1 MKQILPFIALSAIA
15 VLSVFSCQKEP
26 ANTTPAPPTP
36 SLVDL
41 GLSVKWA
48 TCNLGAS
55 KPTENGGYYQ
65 WAGTKD
71 VSDTGIYLDW
81 SNCPYHTGSDNQS
94 GWTKYNT
101 ESSYGTVDN
110 KTVLE
115 SMDDVASVVLGGKL
129 RIPTDEEWMELRNTD
144 NCSWTWTTIDGVN
157 GYKVQSKKS
166 GYTNNWIFLPAAGY
180 RSYDR
185 LVIVGSYGFYWS
197 SSLGTE
203 GTFNACSMYLSSSLV
218 FRGHRYRCFGQSVRP
233 VCKKEPA
240 QSGPTS
246 FEVPELVHVYG
257 GHPFALP
264 IVTEPASADISGL
277 EFTHPEKTNFEVKI
291 EGNQAILTYVP
302 LAENDETEGWKV
314 RSETLRI
321 GNEALGYK
329 DVVVHVSS
337 APITVAFLN
346 PFNAAVISDDAVLN
360 VDGQQQ
366 ADGSYSF
373 GIIAAVNRSDID
385 GHSLDLTEE
394 EFSCT
399 VDAPADKLISNEGA
413 ISGSLHALALNYT
426 KGVAGEMKIAYK
438 FTDSYT
444 VAGLEFANEY
454 RLSLSIVSEMEYV
467 DLGLS
472 VKWATCNLGASKP
485 TEYGGYY
492 QWAGTKDVSDRKIKL
507 GWSNCPYHTGSDYDS
522 GWTKY
527 NMNPSYGTVDNKT
540 VLEAMDD
547 AASVA
552 IGGKWRIPTDEEW
565 TELRNTDNCS
575 WTWTTIDGV
584 NGCKVQSKKS
594 GYTDN
599 WIFLPAAGYR
609 YEGRLKN
616 VGSQGQY
623 WSSSLFTGDLLY
635 MYNAY
640 EMLFYSG
647 YVGWFGIFRY
657 HGLSVRPVSE

>member
-15 VLSVFSCQKEP
+15 VLSVFSCQ
-26 ANTTPAPPTP
+26 
-36 SLVDL
+36 
-41 GLSVKWA
+41 
-48 TCNLGAS
+48 
-55 KPTENGGYYQ
+55 
-65 WAGTKD
+65 
-71 VSDTGIYLDW
+71 
-81 SNCPYHTGSDNQS
+81 
-94 GWTKYNT
+94 
-101 ESSYGTVDN
+101 
-110 KTVLE
+110 
-115 SMDDVASVVLGGKL
+115 
-129 RIPTDEEWMELRNTD
+129 
-144 NCSWTWTTIDGVN
+144 
-157 GYKVQSKKS
+157 
-166 GYTNNWIFLPAAGY
+166 
-180 RSYDR
+180 
-185 LVIVGSYGFYWS
+185 
-197 SSLGTE
+197 
-203 GTFNACSMYLSSSLV
+203 
-218 FRGHRYRCFGQSVRP
+218 
-233 VCKKEPA
+233 KEPA

-277 EFTHPEKTNFEVKI
+277 EFTHPEETNFEVKT

-329 DVVVHVSS
+329 NVVVHVSS

-399 VDAPADKLISNEGA
+399 VDAPADKLISNEGT

-444 VAGLEFANEY
+444 VAGREFPNNEY
-454 RLSLSIVSEMEYV
+454 SLSLSIVSEMEYV

-492 QWAGTKDVSDRKIKL
+492 QWAGTKDVSDTEIYL
-507 GWSNCPYHTGSDYDS
+507 GLDNCPYHTGSDNQS

-527 NMNPSYGTVDNKT
+527 NTESSYGTVDNKT
-540 VLEAMDD
+540 VLESMDD
-547 AASVA
+547 VASVA
-552 IGGKWRIPTDEEW
+552 LGGKWRMPTYEEW
-565 TELRNTDNCS
+565 SELCNTDNCS
-575 WTWTTIDGV
+575 WTGTTIDGV
-584 NGCKVQSKKS
+584 NGYKVRSKKS

-599 WIFLPAAGYR
+599 WIFLPAAGFRCKDYHSV
-609 YEGRLKN
+609 
-616 VGSQGQY
+616 VGSIGYY
-623 WSSSLFTGDLLY
+623 WSLSLSTDRPDYAYSVSFDSGD
-635 MYNAY
+635 
-640 EMLFYSG
+640 
-647 YVGWFGIFRY
+647 FGGDDHSRY
-657 HGLSVRPVSE
+657 LGLSVRPVSE

>member
-1 MKQILPFIALSAIA
+1 MKQVLPFIALSAIA

-55 KPTENGGYYQ
+55 KPTEYGGYYQ

-277 EFTHPEKTNFEVKI
+277 EFTHPEETNFEVKI

-329 DVVVHVSS
+329 NVVVHVSR

-426 KGVAGEMKIAYK
+426 KGVAGEMEIAYK

-444 VAGLEFANEY
+444 VADLEFANEY

-485 TEYGGYY
+485 TENGGYY
-492 QWAGTKDVSDRKIKL
+492 QWAGTKDVSDTGIYL
-507 GWSNCPYHTGSDYDS
+507 DWSNCPYHTGSDNLS

-527 NMNPSYGTVDNKT
+527 NTESSLGTVDNKT

-547 AASVA
+547 AASVVL
-552 IGGKWRIPTDEEW
+552 GGKWRMPTYEEW
-565 TELRNTDNCS
+565 SELCNTDNCS
-575 WTWTTIDGV
+575 WTWTSIDGV
-584 NGCKVQSKKS
+584 NGYKVQSKKS
-594 GYTDN
+594 GYTDK

-609 YEGRLKN
+609 SYNEHRL
-616 VGSQGQY
+616 VGSNGFY
-623 WSSSLFTGDLLY
+623 WFSSLSTDFPAYAHY
-635 MYNAY
+635 MS
-640 EMLFYSG
+640 FGSG
-647 YVGWFGIFRY
+647 HFRSY
-657 HGLSVRPVSE
+657 DGYRYDGQSVRPVSE

>member
-15 VLSVFSCQKEP
+15 VLSVFSCQ
-26 ANTTPAPPTP
+26 
-36 SLVDL
+36 
-41 GLSVKWA
+41 
-48 TCNLGAS
+48 
-55 KPTENGGYYQ
+55 
-65 WAGTKD
+65 
-71 VSDTGIYLDW
+71 
-81 SNCPYHTGSDNQS
+81 
-94 GWTKYNT
+94 
-101 ESSYGTVDN
+101 
-110 KTVLE
+110 
-115 SMDDVASVVLGGKL
+115 
-129 RIPTDEEWMELRNTD
+129 
-144 NCSWTWTTIDGVN
+144 
-157 GYKVQSKKS
+157 
-166 GYTNNWIFLPAAGY
+166 
-180 RSYDR
+180 
-185 LVIVGSYGFYWS
+185 
-197 SSLGTE
+197 
-203 GTFNACSMYLSSSLV
+203 
-218 FRGHRYRCFGQSVRP
+218 
-233 VCKKEPA
+233 KEPA

-277 EFTHPEKTNFEVKI
+277 EFTHPEETNFEVKT

-329 DVVVHVSS
+329 NVVVHVSS

-399 VDAPADKLISNEGA
+399 VDAPADKLISNEGT

-444 VAGLEFANEY
+444 VAGREFPNNEY
-454 RLSLSIVSEMEYV
+454 SLSLSIVSEMEYV

-492 QWAGTKDVSDRKIKL
+492 QWAGTKDVSDTEIYL
-507 GWSNCPYHTGSDYDS
+507 GLDNCPYHTGSDNQS

-527 NMNPSYGTVDNKT
+527 NTESSYGTVDNKT
-540 VLEAMDD
+540 VLESMDD
-547 AASVA
+547 VASVA
-552 IGGKWRIPTDEEW
+552 LGGKWRMPTYEEW
-565 TELRNTDNCS
+565 SELCNTDNCS
-575 WTWTTIDGV
+575 WTGTTIDGV
-584 NGCKVQSKKS
+584 NGYKVRSKKS

-599 WIFLPAAGYR
+599 WIFLPAAGFRCKDYHSV
-609 YEGRLKN
+609 
-616 VGSQGQY
+616 VGSIGYY
-623 WSSSLFTGDLLY
+623 WSLSLSTDRPDYAYSVSFDSGD
-635 MYNAY
+635 
-640 EMLFYSG
+640 
-647 YVGWFGIFRY
+647 FGGDDHDRY
-657 HGLSVRPVSE
+657 LGLSVRPVSE

>member
-1 MKQILPFIALSAIA
+1 MKQVLPFIALSAIA

-55 KPTENGGYYQ
+55 KPTEYGGYYQ

-277 EFTHPEKTNFEVKI
+277 EFTHPEETNFEVKI

-329 DVVVHVSS
+329 NVVVHVSR

-485 TEYGGYY
+485 TENGGYY
-492 QWAGTKDVSDRKIKL
+492 QWAGTKDVSDTGIYL
-507 GWSNCPYHTGSDYDS
+507 DWSNCPYHTGSDNLS

-527 NMNPSYGTVDNKT
+527 NTESSLGTVDNKT

-547 AASVA
+547 AASVVL
-552 IGGKWRIPTDEEW
+552 GGKWRMPTYEEW
-565 TELRNTDNCS
+565 SELCNTDNCS
-575 WTWTTIDGV
+575 WTWTSIDGV
-584 NGCKVQSKKS
+584 NGYKVQSKKS
-594 GYTDN
+594 GYTDK

-609 YEGRLKN
+609 SYNEHRL
-616 VGSQGQY
+616 VGSNGFY
-623 WSSSLFTGDLLY
+623 WFSSLSTDFPAYAHY
-635 MYNAY
+635 MS
-640 EMLFYSG
+640 FGSG
-647 YVGWFGIFRY
+647 HFRSY
-657 HGLSVRPVSE
+657 DGYRYDGQSVRPVSE